1 MADCKL
7 PVTSLKVVL
16 RRDAAGISTQV
27 HSASTVQ
34 TEIAE
39 HRPQFIPL
47 SMAGATKPSSLPVLF
62 PGCARSLWLLRLF
75 SSCCKWR
82 LLPSCGVLAS
92 VAAKRELW
100 GTPASEAVPHGLI
113 APWHVASSQTSD
125 RVCVSRLGMQ
135 ILYTPEPPGKPHVQ
149 TLYGTYIFI
158 WGGC

>member
-1 MADCKL
+1 MFVYLGL
-7 PVTSLKVVL
+7 PWVFV
-16 RRDAAGISTQV
+16 
-27 HSASTVQ
+27 AS
-34 TEIAE
+34 
-39 HRPQFIPL
+39 
-47 SMAGATKPSSLPVLF
+47 
-62 PGCARSLWLLRLF
+62 PGLCAVAVRG
-75 SSCCKWR
+75 

-92 VAAKRELW
+92 VAAERELW

-149 TLYGTYIFI
+149 ILYGTYIFI